1 MLRTSLNSHS
11 AKPWDDRYYPHRP
24 MSGFLLLRKHAEGSA
39 ADVYLAANEETQE
52 RVLLQVMRPGLVR
65 DDVAYGRFVDQ
76 VRRRTSLSHPGLLRL
91 AGSRCRADGAV
102 MAVTEP
108 VSGVDLGEWMR
119 THGTLTPQQVFTL
132 VGPLCEAL
140 DYLHRRGVVHG
151 NVSPGW
157 IFVEGTPEAPVAR
170 LLESGLALLRVGGLA
185 LPPSPHVMVS
195 TDHLAPERIKGA
207 RATSSSDLYGIG
219 CVMFEL
225 LTGAPPFRRRDTD
238 STRRAH
244 LDAPVPPLPGAAE
257 VLWPVISRCLEKD
270 PVHRFADALQL
281 REALA
286 DVFSPSTQPLRPVPL
301 TRRKVHQPTPLPMPA
316 AQGVPLGGEDSGVVT
331 ASEPA
336 PILPPTQSLPML
348 GQWVLE
354 APIGEGGMGRVWLGR
369 HETMGRKVAIKVLK
383 RHWLE
388 DPAQVAR
395 FMREARVVARVKHPN
410 VVEVLDCGQE
420 NLEQGGDV
428 YIVLELLSGK
438 PLSQLGRGRT
448 LTVPQTIKLV
458 REAALGLQA
467 AHDLGVVHRDVKPDN
482 IFVCAPGEPDER
494 VKVVDFGV
502 ARLTET
508 VLKTIERTREGLVVG
523 TPAYMAPEQSC
534 GEPATAQADVY
545 SLSTVLYALL
555 AGRLPF
561 DGRSPEELMV
571 KRFKEK
577 AAKLPNY
584 TPRGEEIPSGIW
596 SVLSRGLER
605 EPEKRI
611 LTMTEFHDL
620 LAPFE
625 EEPTQK
631 GILAR
636 LFGR

>member
-1 MLRTSLNSHS
+1 
-11 AKPWDDRYYPHRP
+11 

-76 VRRRTSLSHPGLLRL
+76 VRRRSALSHPGLVRL

-102 MAVTEP
+102 MAVSEP
-108 VSGVDLGEWMR
+108 LNGVDLGEWLR
-119 THGTLTPQQVFTL
+119 QHGTLGAAQAVAL
-132 VGPLCEAL
+132 VSPLCEAL

-151 NVSPGW
+151 NVSPAY
-157 IFVEGTPEAPVAR
+157 IFVDGPDRAPVAR

-185 LPPSPHVMVS
+185 LPPSPSVMVS
-195 TDHLAPERIKGA
+195 TDHLAPERIRGA
-207 RATSSSDLYGIG
+207 RATSSSDLYALA

-225 LTGAPPFRRRDTD
+225 LTGAPPFRRRDPE

-244 LDAPVPPLPGAAE
+244 LEAPVPPLPAAAQA
-257 VLWPVISRCLEKD
+257 LWPVLARCLEKE
-270 PVHRFADALQL
+270 PGHRFGDALLLRDALADAL
-281 REALA
+281 
-286 DVFSPSTQPLRPVPL
+286 SPLTRPLRPVPL
-301 TRRKVHQPTPLPMPA
+301 RHVKVPGAQPAPAQVPAPAPVVQGAGAAAPLR
-316 AQGVPLGGEDSGVVT
+316 GVPLGAEKDPTT
-331 ASEPA
+331 APVSEPTPVLA
-336 PILPPTQSLPML
+336 PAESLPML

-354 APIGEGGMGRVWLGR
+354 QPLGEGGMGRVWLGR
-369 HETMGRKVAIKVLK
+369 HESMGRKVAVKVLK

-395 FMREARVVARVKHPN
+395 FLREAKVVARVRHPN
-410 VVEVLDCGQE
+410 IVEVLDCGQE
-420 NLEQGGDV
+420 APERGGDV

-448 LTVPQTIKLV
+448 LTVAQCVKLV

-467 AHDLGVVHRDVKPDN
+467 AHELGVVHRDVKPDN
-482 IFVCAPGEPDER
+482 IFVCSPGEPDEQ

-508 VLKTIERTREGLVVG
+508 VLSATERTREGLVVG

-534 GEPATAQADVY
+534 GEPAGPQADVY
-545 SLSTVLYALL
+545 ALCTVLYALL

-561 DGRSPEELMV
+561 DGRTPEELML
-571 KRFKEK
+571 KRFKQK
-577 AAKLPNY
+577 AQKLPNY
-584 TPRGEEIPSGIW
+584 TPRGEEIPPGIW
-596 SVLSRGLER
+596 SVVSRGLEK

-611 LTMTEFHDL
+611 LTMNELHDL

-625 EEPTQK
+625 EAREEK
-631 GILAR
+631 GLLAR
-636 LFGR
+636 AAEALGLKS